1 MSEITI
7 RLHEALNQYGR
18 FPTFPLGIKLA
29 KEGEKILQK
38 VKYPLKDMG
47 TRLSVCQGL
56 TVSRTFGWTIAFRK
70 EDHACP
76 LAHIFLGQIK
86 PDLFLQ
92 GTIAGSY
99 QDMEEC
105 ARSMEASFPR
115 WPFGSVEEVWIS
127 PLNLCEFEPDLAIIY
142 GNPGQVLVLI
152 HAANFRK
159 GSGIKSLSHGRVG
172 CATWIAGVIQSN
184 ECTYMIPGSGER
196 VFAGTQD
203 HEMSFAIPSSRFENI
218 MEGLL
223 FLRKKGAYRYPV
235 PNLSILSQPKI
246 PKEYYSID
254 PDFEPDSTDK

>member
-1 MSEITI
+1 MSEITV
-7 RLHEALNQYGR
+7 RLYEALNKYGR
-18 FPTFPLGIKLA
+18 FLTLPLGIKL
-29 KEGEKILQK
+29 KREGETISQK
-38 VKYPLKDMG
+38 VKYPVKDMG
-47 TRLSVCQGL
+47 TRLAVCQGL
-56 TVSRTFGWTIAFRK
+56 TASRTFGWTIAFRK

-76 LAHIFLGQIK
+76 LAHIFLGHIK

-105 ARSMEASFPR
+105 AKIMESSFPR
-115 WPFGSVEEVWIS
+115 WPLGSVQEVWIS
-127 PLNLCEFEPDLAIIY
+127 PLNLCEFEPDLAMIY
-142 GNPGQVLVLI
+142 GNPGQILVLI

-159 GSGIKSLSHGRVG
+159 GTGVKSVSHGRGG

-196 VFAGTQD
+196 VFAGAQD
-203 HEMSFAIPSSRFENI
+203 YEMSFAIPHSQFKNV
-218 MEGLL
+218 MDGLE

-246 PKEYYSID
+246 PKEYFSID
-254 PDFEPDSTDK
+254 PNFGLDSTDK